1 MIMWKPTMRRFV
13 TSLAAALTAALFST
27 SLWAMHCP
35 ADMAK
40 IDALLQSD
48 PPSDATVLA
57 QVQQLRAEGETLHK
71 AGDHS
76 QSVKV
81 LGEALQ
87 LLKASE

>member
-1 MIMWKPTMRRFV
+1 MRR
-13 TSLAAALTAALFST
+13 LAVFFTTVLLST

-40 IDALLQSD
+40 IDAMLQSN

-57 QVQQLRAEGETLHK
+57 QVQKLRAEGEELHK
-71 AGDHS
+71 AGNHS

-87 LLKASE
+87 LLEASE

>member
-1 MIMWKPTMRRFV
+1 MRR
-13 TSLAAALTAALFST
+13 LAVFLATALLST

-40 IDALLQSD
+40 IDELLKTD
-48 PPSDATVLA
+48 PPGDATVLA
-57 QVQQLRAEGETLHK
+57 QVQKLRAEGEALHK
-71 AGDHS
+71 AGNHG

-87 LLKASE
+87 LLEASE

>member
-1 MIMWKPTMRRFV
+1 MRR
-13 TSLAAALTAALFST
+13 LAVFFATALLST

-40 IDALLQSD
+40 IDDLLKTD
-48 PPSDATVLA
+48 PPSDAKVLA

-71 AGDHS
+71 AGNHGE
-76 QSVKV
+76 SVKV

-87 LLKASE
+87 FLEASE

>member
-1 MIMWKPTMRRFV
+1 MRR
-13 TSLAAALTAALFST
+13 LAVFLATALLST

-40 IDALLQSD
+40 IDELLKAN
-48 PPSDATVLA
+48 PPSDAAVLA
-57 QVQQLRAEGETLHK
+57 QVQQLRSEGEALHK

-76 QSVKV
+76 GSVKA

-87 LLKASE
+87 LLDASE

>member
-1 MIMWKPTMRRFV
+1 MRR
-13 TSLAAALTAALFST
+13 LAVFFATALLST

-40 IDALLQSD
+40 IDDLLKTD
-48 PPSDATVLA
+48 PPSDAKVLA

-71 AGDHS
+71 AGNHGE
-76 QSVKV
+76 SVKV

-87 LLKASE
+87 LLEASE

>member
-1 MIMWKPTMRRFV
+1 MHR
-13 TSLAAALTAALFST
+13 LTAFLVTALLST

-40 IDALLQSD
+40 IDQLLKTS

-57 QVQQLRAEGETLHK
+57 QVQQLRSQGEALHK
-71 AGDHS
+71 TGDHS

-81 LGEALQ
+81 LGEAMQ
-87 LLKASE
+87 LLDASE